1 VVVVAGGAADA
12 GGLGGGGVDGG
23 PECGGVEVAVVH
35 VDVLV
40 LLCRSRR
47 GMELVGVGGFEFG
60 KERKGMVGIGT
71 NQSFGWAYIFSP
83 YKPVNETSS
92 P

>member
-1 VVVVAGGAADA
+1 
-12 GGLGGGGVDGG
+12 
-23 PECGGVEVAVVH
+23 
-35 VDVLV
+35 
-40 LLCRSRR
+40 
-47 GMELVGVGGFEFG
+47 MELVGVGGFEFG